1 MNCRTDVIYEVFP
14 TKEKPW
20 PCKQTNAHTTKV
32 RIAPANLEIP
42 GHITQ
47 CSNCSLDC
55 KKCVISGVRAQSLH
69 AIVSPILP
77 SLLITWKKKLLCAQ
91 YFCIVSWFAPL
102 AVHVWLLSVTHF
114 TDLTWSD
121 RVAQKVRWAFLPIR
135 GLRGELFS
143 GIAIAF
149 FMVSFSPM
157 IFSLLSCSLGFQC
170 RARRETHQAVNQHGG
185 KVWSGRIGLMN
196 THSRDRLTL

>member
-69 AIVSPILP
+69 AIVSPIFP
-77 SLLITWKKKLLCAQ
+77 SLLITWKKKAFVGPVFLYRFMICTSSSS
-91 YFCIVSWFAPL
+91 C
-102 AVHVWLLSVTHF
+102 
-114 TDLTWSD
+114 LTSICD
-121 RVAQKVRWAFLPIR
+121 ALYGSYVKRSCGPKS
-135 GLRGELFS
+135 E
-143 GIAIAF
+143 
-149 FMVSFSPM
+149 VSFSPHPQ
-157 IFSLLSCSLGFQC
+157 FT
-170 RARRETHQAVNQHGG
+170 R
-185 KVWSGRIGLMN
+185 
-196 THSRDRLTL
+196 